1 MRDYSK
7 IKIMSEFFFF
17 SQKIGSLEVNGCE
30 YAFCHPLNLTI
41 NERGGLEVA
50 CLGVDREGDYYE
62 LRWLPRGR
70 SRDDLDVSSL
80 VVKRIG
86 KYEELSKK
94 NRQKI
99 ESYLKRDKLLT
110 RIRSN

>member
-1 MRDYSK
+1 ME
-7 IKIMSEFFFF
+7 MFFFF

-30 YAFCHPLNLTI
+30 YAFCHPLSLAV
-41 NERGGLEVA
+41 NEHGRLEFA
-50 CLGVDREGDYYE
+50 CVGVDRNGDYYG
-62 LRWLPRGR
+62 LRWVPRGR
-70 SRDDLDVSSL
+70 SRDDLDDSSL

-86 KYEELSKK
+86 KYEELSRK
-94 NRQKI
+94 NIQRI

>member
-1 MRDYSK
+1 MD
-7 IKIMSEFFFF
+7 MFFFF
-17 SQKIGSLEVNGCE
+17 SQKIGSLKANERE
-30 YAFCHPLNLTI
+30 YAFCHPLNLVI
-41 NERGGLEVA
+41 NEHGVLEVA
-50 CLGVDREGDYYE
+50 CVGVDRNGDYYE
-62 LRWLPRGR
+62 LRWVPRGR
-70 SRDDLDVSSL
+70 SRDDLDDSSL

>member
-1 MRDYSK
+1 ME
-7 IKIMSEFFFF
+7 MFFFF
-17 SQKIGSLEVNGCE
+17 SQKIGSLKANGRE
-30 YAFCHPLNLTI
+30 YAFCHPLSLVI
-41 NERGGLEVA
+41 NECGGLEVA
-50 CLGVDREGDYYE
+50 CVGVDCDGVYYD
-62 LRWLPRGR
+62 LRWSPRGR
-70 SRDDLDVSSL
+70 SRDDLDVSRL

>member
-1 MRDYSK
+1 
-7 IKIMSEFFFF
+7 MSEFFFF
-17 SQKIGSLEVNGCE
+17 SQKIGSLKANERE
-30 YAFCHPLNLTI
+30 YAFCHPLNLVI
-41 NERGGLEVA
+41 NECGRLEFA
-50 CLGVDREGDYYE
+50 CVGVDRNGDYYE

-70 SRDDLDVSSL
+70 SRDDLDDSSL

>member
-1 MRDYSK
+1 MN
-7 IKIMSEFFFF
+7 EFFFF
-17 SQKIGSLEVNGCE
+17 SQKIGSLEVDGRE
-30 YAFCHPLNLTI
+30 YAFCHPLSLAV
-41 NERGGLEVA
+41 NEYGRLEFA
-50 CLGVDREGDYYE
+50 CVGIDREGDYYE

-70 SRDDLDVSSL
+70 SHDDLDVSSL

-86 KYEELSKK
+86 KYEDLSKK

>member
-1 MRDYSK
+1 MD
-7 IKIMSEFFFF
+7 MFFFF
-17 SQKIGSLEVNGCE
+17 SQKIGSLKANERE
-30 YAFCHPLNLTI
+30 YAFCHPLSLVI
-41 NERGGLEVA
+41 NECGGLDVT
-50 CLGVDREGDYYE
+50 CVGVDREGDYYE
-62 LRWLPRGR
+62 LRWSPRGR
-70 SRDDLDVSSL
+70 SRDDLDVSRW

-86 KYEELSKK
+86 KYEELTRK

>member
-1 MRDYSK
+1 MD
-7 IKIMSEFFFF
+7 MFFFF
-17 SQKIGSLEVNGCE
+17 SQKIGSLKANERE
-30 YAFCHPLNLTI
+30 YAFCHPLNLVI
-41 NERGGLEVA
+41 NECGRLEFA
-50 CLGVDREGDYYE
+50 CVGIDREGDYYE

-70 SRDDLDVSSL
+70 SHDDLDVSSL
-80 VVKRIG
+80 VVKRIGKG

>member
-1 MRDYSK
+1 
-7 IKIMSEFFFF
+7 MSEFFFF
-17 SQKIGSLEVNGCE
+17 SQKIGSLKANERE
-30 YAFCHPLNLTI
+30 YAFCHPLNLVI
-41 NERGGLEVA
+41 NECGRLEVA
-50 CLGVDREGDYYE
+50 CVGVDRKGDYYE

-70 SRDDLDVSSL
+70 SRDDLDDSSL

-94 NRQKI
+94 IRQKI